1 MAVRIYMLTYYIIIG
16 THLII
21 YIFVAL
27 KSKTIINLFN
37 LYRKAIGDTFGI
49 LNETLLNKIK
59 TL

>member
-1 MAVRIYMLTYYIIIG
+1 MGA
-16 THLII
+16 HLII

-27 KSKTIINLFN
+27 KSKKKINLFN
-37 LYRKAIGDTFGI
+37 LFRMTIGDTFGI